1 VTWLWQKADWVGLA
15 RYVDPEAEKWL
26 RVPVSRLH
34 PAGQPDGVRD
44 VVEALYT
51 ELVNKQIRYA
61 PELYRPNNEEQ
72 DIRKPREVLR
82 EPGKGTCLDLAA
94 LFCGLC
100 LGSELLPIL
109 IVTERH
115 ALAVVSVNHAA
126 REYSDFSREEYAR
139 LFEHRPLED
148 SAALI
153 DLVDRGAYV
162 AIECTGFAHTD
173 ELPETNPEG
182 RGRVD
187 GVLPFERALAAGR
200 KQLDRDDSPMVFA
213 LDIATAQYGWS
224 VAPAKLSGYDAIAIE
239 ETVVTAFH
247 TSGALAD
254 VRAAAEARYEKL
266 PPPNLEGFLPFGDLL
281 DRRDELATTA
291 KSLSRD
297 TPVRLVGTKGFGKTA
312 LLRRTA
318 HGAEIP
324 RYPDGKVYISGGA
337 SGGHDLIREVFD
349 AFYDTD
355 RPHVLTQARARR
367 MLHAK
372 QALVVVDDT
381 RLDATGLTLLRSVL
395 PRAGFLLASE
405 AEDETGSENALTL
418 RGLPI
423 AEAVALLSAKLGGD
437 LSNRDQSAAQ
447 RMCES
452 LNGHPG
458 YIVQLAAAI
467 EEEDLCAHRFE
478 ESLHGEPL
486 QPFHL
491 SKRRH
496 RSLQA
501 DESDVVSVLGTM
513 SPDPVPIEHLRALA
527 GHAAERAIRRLLD
540 RGVVESHS
548 PRYNLAGPLANDLP
562 LLVDSV
568 WTDRTI
574 DHFTTWAEVFQRDPD
589 RMATSSD
596 VTLRAMDLAAD
607 AGRWQSV
614 YRLGRAIE
622 PTLALSGRW
631 DRWGATLESV
641 SDAAGTIGDVAGE
654 AWALHQLGTRAL
666 ALGDADTAKAHLEKS
681 LRMREELGDMEAANA
696 SHHNLGLSAAKPKVP
711 WWKMWKLWLGL
722 AVVAGIT
729 AVVVLLLIDGD
740 EPEVEPLGATTEP
753 PAATALAQARLVP
766 ENEFITFPE
775 TTVGGMSGPL
785 FADFSNNGDV
795 PLSFEGA
802 VVVGPGRTDYAI
814 DSDDCTFGINPG
826 DSCRIVVTF
835 SPQRP
840 GDRRA
845 ELVAD
850 FGLAGSSVALVG
862 EGIGTSPLLVDPE
875 VLDFERVAMSE
886 EAERAVVVFTDGDT
900 TVTISSV
907 ELFGRS
913 LDAFAVVSDACSG
926 RELGAG
932 AVCEVVI
939 AFRPGNNVFYEA
951 GLLVTST
958 VGESIRVEVFGEGV
972 APLLET
978 DVGEEDGFTVIF
990 VVNSGEADLEISDI
1004 VVEGEDFFVADSTCD
1019 GPIPPD
1025 NACKIFIGFNGE
1037 GEGTFEAVVQI
1048 LSNSPTSP
1056 DAIPIERFVLL

>member
-1 VTWLWQKADWVGLA
+1 VTWLWKKKEWVGLA
-15 RYVDPEAEKWL
+15 RYVDPEAERWL
-26 RVPVSRLH
+26 RLPVSRLH

-61 PELYRPNNEEQ
+61 PELYRPNDQEQ
-72 DIRKPREVLR
+72 AIRKPREVLR

-109 IVTERH
+109 IVTQKH
-115 ALAVVSVNHAA
+115 ALAAVSVNHAA

-153 DLVDRGAYV
+153 DLVNRGAYV

-173 ELPETNPEG
+173 ELPETTPEG
-182 RGRVD
+182 LGRVE
-187 GVLPFERALAAGR
+187 GVLPFEQALAAGR

-213 LDIATAQYGWS
+213 LDIATAQYGWNM
-224 VAPAKLSGYDAIAIE
+224 APAKLSGYDEIAIE
-239 ETVVTAFH
+239 ETVVNAFH

-266 PPPNLEGFLPFGDLL
+266 PPPNLEGLMPFGDLL
-281 DRRDELATTA
+281 DRQDELAATA
-291 KSLSRD
+291 RSLSRD
-297 TPVRLVGTKGFGKTA
+297 TPVRLVGTRGSGKTA

-318 HGAEIP
+318 HGKEIP
-324 RYPDGKVYISGGA
+324 RYPDGKVYVSGGA
-337 SGGHDLIREVFD
+337 SGGDDLILEVFD

-372 QALVVVDDT
+372 KALVVVDDT
-381 RLDATGLTLLRSVL
+381 GLDESGLTLLRSVL
-395 PRAGFLLASE
+395 PQAGFLLASE
-405 AEDETGSENALTL
+405 VEDEWGSENVLAL

-423 AEAVALLSAKLGGD
+423 DEAVALLSAELGGD

-452 LNGHPG
+452 LDGHPG

-478 ESLHGEPL
+478 ESLHGETL

-496 RSLQA
+496 RSLKA
-501 DESDVVSVLGTM
+501 DESEVVSVLATL
-513 SPDPVPIEHLRALA
+513 SPDPVPVEHLRVLV
-527 GHAAERAIRRLLD
+527 GHAAERAIRQLLD

-548 PRYNLAGPLANDLP
+548 PSYSLAGPLANDLP
-562 LLVDSV
+562 PLVDAV

-574 DHFTTWAEVFQRDPD
+574 DHFTTWAEEFQRDPD
-589 RMATSSD
+589 RIATSSD
-596 VTLRAMDLAAD
+596 VAIRAMDLAAD

-631 DRWGATLESV
+631 DRWGAALESV
-641 SDAAGTIGDVAGE
+641 SRAAGTIGDVAGE

-666 ALGDADTAKAHLEKS
+666 ALGDAETAKAHLEKS
-681 LRMREELGDMEAANA
+681 LRMQEELGDVKAADT
-696 SHHNLGLSAAKPKVP
+696 SRHNLGLSAAKPKVSR
-711 WWKMWKLWLGL
+711 WKMWKLWLGL
-722 AVVAGIT
+722 AVVAIVT
-729 AVVVLLLIDGD
+729 AVVVPFLING
-740 EPEVEPLGATTEP
+740 EVPEVEPPGATTEP
-753 PAATALAQARLVP
+753 PAATAPAQARLVS
-766 ENEFITFPE
+766 ENAIITFPE
-775 TTVGGMSGPL
+775 TTVGGVSGPL

-802 VVVGPGRTDYAI
+802 VVEGPDRTDYAI
-814 DSDDCTFGINPG
+814 DTGDCTLGIDPG
-826 DSCRIVVTF
+826 DSCRIIVTF

-840 GDRRA
+840 GVRRA

-850 FGLAGSSVALVG
+850 FGLAGSSVVLVG
-862 EGIGTSPLLVDPE
+862 EGIGTSSLLVDPE
-875 VLDFERVAMSE
+875 VLDFERVPVSE
-886 EAERAVVVFTDGDT
+886 AVERTVVVYADGDAA
-900 TVTISSV
+900 VRILSV
-907 ELFGRS
+907 ELVGRF
-913 LDAFAVVSDACSG
+913 LDAFAVVSDACGG
-926 RELGAG
+926 RELEAH

-951 GLLVTST
+951 RLVVTPT
-958 VGESIRVEVFGEGV
+958 VGESIGVEVFGEGV
-972 APLLET
+972 APLFEW
-978 DVGEEDGFTVIF
+978 DVGQEDNFTVIF
-990 VVNSGEADLEISDI
+990 VANSGEADLEISDV
-1004 VVEGEDFFVADSTCD
+1004 VVEGDDFFVADSTCD

-1037 GEGTFEAVVQI
+1037 GEGTFEAVVHI
-1048 LSNSPTSP
+1048 FSNSPTSP